1 MRHASSVLAAAVV
14 VATTALAHAQGAGPP
29 ADKHEMMQ
37 SCPGLVAMRP
47 PFLQNAAL
55 RLAALERDQARLTY
69 ICHSTFL
76 VESPQVVRI
85 ATDYNDYV
93 RPSLVPDVATMN
105 ESPLTQYPTRPAWSN
120 KTMLYAA

>member
-1 MRHASSVLAAAVV
+1 MRHASSVLAAAAV
-14 VATTALAHAQGAGPP
+14 VATMALAHVQGTGLR
-29 ADKHEMMQ
+29 ADKPEMMQ

-69 ICHSTFL
+69 IGHSTFL
-76 VESPQVVRI
+76 IESPQLVRI

-93 RPSLVPDVATMN
+93 RPSLVPDI
-105 ESPLTQYPTRPAWSN
+105 
-120 KTMLYAA
+120 